1 MRECEVSMPTAGQ
14 VERYGQMSDGNM
26 LGVEQ
31 FSVQAEV
38 TGGPHAAARARR
50 LVEGELLGR
59 LPRRVVDD
67 VMLLIT
73 ELVANGVRHGGA
85 GASSSLHLLLH
96 GTRPGLH
103 VEVVNPDHHRSG
115 PPARRS
121 ADLAGG
127 GGIGLNL
134 VDRLSSRWGVR
145 ETPDTAVWFE
155 LDC

>member
-1 MRECEVSMPTAGQ
+1 MR
-14 VERYGQMSDGNM
+14 DGNA
-26 LGVEQ
+26 LCVDQ
-31 FSVQAEV
+31 FSVEADLV
-38 TGGPHAAARARR
+38 GGPHAAARARR
-50 LVEGELLGR
+50 LVEGALLGR

-85 GASSSLHLLLH
+85 GASSSLHLFLQ

-103 VEVVNPDHHRSG
+103 VEVANPDHHRSG
-115 PPARRS
+115 RPARRS

-134 VDRLSSRWGVR
+134 VDQLSSRWGVR

-155 LDC
+155 MDC